1 MIWIVSSNIA
11 GTEEN
16 LSARREYIRLVSQAR
31 VSPWQ
36 KRTAVTA
43 SKRYLNYYQCKSEK
57 GEYGLFITAHID
69 EAFSILRATQ
79 NNKKTL
85 FSINACQVSNMHK
98 RKLLNAVKKRNPQ
111 SELYLARQ
119 EKRKDGK
126 IVNYIDDFGTFGFPT
141 TKSEREVFMRR
152 EKGLTQA
159 IRRAFEKVT
168 ES

>member
-1 MIWIVSSNIA
+1 MIWIVSSSIA

-16 LSARREYIRLVSQAR
+16 LSARHEYIKMVSQAH

-36 KRTAVTA
+36 KRTAVIA
-43 SKRYLNYYQCKSEK
+43 GKRYLNYYQCKSEK

-126 IVNYIDDFGTFGFPT
+126 IVNYIDDFGTITQICWIPCSKWQLWIFG
-141 TKSEREVFMRR
+141 SA
-152 EKGLTQA
+152 GS
-159 IRRAFEKVT
+159 AFWL
-168 ES
+168 